1 MLKNQASQPALQALY
16 QVAGWIATMPEV
28 GACESMTGAGDDATV
43 WATTTA
49 PQPSSVSRSEE

>member
-28 GACESMTGAGDDATV
+28 GACERLRFWCGWRDA
-43 WATTTA
+43 
-49 PQPSSVSRSEE
+49 